1 MNKLIRT
8 PDSGLGCGY
17 HPRRLPS
24 GMLYVPAAAM
34 LIPGS
39 NRRPVIASMCGRFTG
54 VRPSPFFRVILFL
67 LISGIFSV
75 ITSSHRWAL
84 ADMPEAGRTPDVVI
98 FVSKNIRP
106 YVEAADGMQDG
117 FAGLPEARVRKFFL
131 DRLTGKAA
139 ADQAADI
146 SGDESVNLVAA
157 IGPEAAAFVWEAF
170 PDPFPARIYAI
181 ILNPE
186 KIIGSHALAN
196 GISLNI
202 PPAVQLGM
210 IRQGLPSLRQ
220 IGIIYDP
227 DINQDFFNAAAD
239 AAKQAGIGIVPVTV
253 SSPREIP
260 DILNRAWERIDGI
273 WLIPDRTVISESI
286 AQYIIKEAVLKKIPV
301 IGYNQFFYDSGA
313 ALSFVFDYRDLG
325 RQAADLAVELASGE
339 APDAHR
345 VPAFQVWLNAGV
357 MQKLG
362 IGVPDVVIPPVR
374 IGP

>member
-1 MNKLIRT
+1 MNTLIRT
-8 PDSGLGCGY
+8 SDSGRRCGH
-17 HPRRLPS
+17 HPLRLRP
-24 GMLYVPAAAM
+24 GILPVPAAAM

-39 NRRPVIASMCGRFTG
+39 NHRLVIASMRGRFMD

-75 ITSSHRWAL
+75 ITPSHRSAL
-84 ADMPEAGRTPDVVI
+84 ADTPEAGRTPDIVI

-106 YVEAADGMQDG
+106 YVEAADGMADG

-131 DRLTGKAA
+131 DRLTARAA
-139 ADQAADI
+139 ADQAASI
-146 SGDESVNLVAA
+146 SADESVNLVAA

-170 PDPFPARIYAI
+170 PDPLPAKIYAI

-186 KIIGSHALAN
+186 KIIGSYAVVN
-196 GISLNI
+196 GVSLNI
-202 PPAVQLGM
+202 PPTVQLGM
-210 IRQGLPSLRQ
+210 IRQGLPSLQR

-227 DINQDFFNAAAD
+227 DINQDFFNVAAD

-260 DILNRAWERIDGI
+260 DIINQAWDRIDAI

-286 AQYIIKEAVLKKIPV
+286 AQYIIKQAVLKKIPV

-325 RQAADLAVELASGE
+325 GQAADLAVELASGE
-339 APDAHR
+339 APVDRR
-345 VPAFQVWLNAGV
+345 VPVFQVWLNAGV

-362 IGVPDVVIPPVR
+362 ISVPDVIKPPVR